1 MAEFELIPGY
11 SQILNNSIA
20 ACRAI
25 FDSDE
30 TQEGPI
36 KVLNSV
42 ITDHTITH
50 VAVSK
55 TYTGAFFDDVDSN
68 FSVKY
73 MICKCLPIQNKS
85 YLVISF
91 GETQLMNDFLLFNQ
105 LYGEIKDI
113 EGNFHYGIHQ
123 KSLQIP
129 IEFYVN
135 KIVNENYDI
144 IFTG

>member
-1 MAEFELIPGY
+1 MDDFKHIPEY
-11 SQILNNSIA
+11 SKILNNSIA

-36 KVLNSV
+36 NVLNFV
-42 ITDHTITH
+42 MTDHTITH

-55 TYTGAFFDDVDSN
+55 TYNDAN

-73 MICKCLPIQNKS
+73 MICKCLPIQNKN
-85 YLVISF
+85 YLFISF
-91 GETQLMNDFLLFNQ
+91 GETQLMNDFLLINK
-105 LYGEIKDI
+105 LNGEIEEIK
-113 EGNFHYGIHQ
+113 GNFHYGIHQ

-135 KIVNENYDI
+135 KIINENYDI
-144 IFTG
+144 IFTGKLFYN